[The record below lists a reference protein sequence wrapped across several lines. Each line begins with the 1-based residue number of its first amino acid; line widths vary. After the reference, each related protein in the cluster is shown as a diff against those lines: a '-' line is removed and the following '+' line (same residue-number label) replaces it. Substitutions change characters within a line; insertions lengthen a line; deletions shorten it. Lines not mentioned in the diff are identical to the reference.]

1 MKQHDKSSRPE
12 SKPAKTAD
20 NEDTKKKLERAQ
32 EEAADERKK
41 GGYQ

>member
-1 MKQHDKSSRPE
+1 MKQQDKSTRPAP
-12 SKPAKTAD
+12 KPAKTAD
-20 NEDTKKKLERAQ
+20 NHDTKKKLERAQ

>member
-1 MKQHDKSSRPE
+1 MKQQDKSSRPE
-12 SKPAKTAD
+12 LKPAKTAD
-20 NEDTKKKLERAQ
+20 KDTKKKLERAQ